1 MKVNNTTFNMQMP
14 EIKKNP
20 SFGSAESLSK
30 KLLSG
35 GILRKFSD
43 AIEYDGYSMTS
54 ASLLALF
61 YGAVIVPRY
70 VQAYDK
76 YDRYE
81 IIRRDLI
88 SLTALVFMARALSKG
103 FSQICSKASGFVL
116 NHKPEGFN
124 KLGTKIWNY
133 INPESEFATLKS
145 DQIVA
150 KYSKVDEFKN
160 GIVDFCEFIDKKGGN
175 INKVLSFDK
184 TVKANTE
191 KILGKPL
198 KGATYEEIVKGF
210 EKAKG
215 SDALKSIYEV
225 FSKPNNPFVKHAKI
239 MNSAFGF
246 ASTFFLV
253 PALIVWIA
261 KSNEKI
267 TKQRI
272 AKDMAAQQ
280 AKQEQVSQS
289 QDNKKEFNA

>member
-1 MKVNNTTFNMQMP
+1 MKICNNLPLQTCQTPAFSGN
-14 EIKKNP
+14 
-20 SFGSAESLSK
+20 LSQ
-30 KLLSG
+30 KLLKG
-35 GILRKFSD
+35 GALRKFSD

-76 YDRYE
+76 YDRNE

-88 SLTALVFMARALSKG
+88 SLTALVFLARALSKSI
-103 FSQICSKASGFVL
+103 SQVCSKASGFVL

-133 INPESEFATLKS
+133 INPESEFSTLKS

-160 GIVDFCEFIDKKGGN
+160 GIVDFCEFIHKKGGN
-175 INKVLSFDK
+175 INKVLSFNE

-191 KILGKPL
+191 KILGKPV
-198 KGATYEEIVKGF
+198 KNATYDEIVKGF

-215 SDALKSIYEV
+215 SSSLKSIYEV
-225 FSKPNNPFVKHAKI
+225 FSKSDNPFVKHAKI
-239 MNSAFGF
+239 MNSGFGF
-246 ASTFFLV
+246 VSTFFLV

-261 KSNEKI
+261 KSNEKM
-267 TKQRI
+267 TKERI
-272 AKDMAAQQ
+272 AKDLAVQK
-280 AKQEQVSQS
+280 AKQKQVV
-289 QDNKKEFNA
+289 